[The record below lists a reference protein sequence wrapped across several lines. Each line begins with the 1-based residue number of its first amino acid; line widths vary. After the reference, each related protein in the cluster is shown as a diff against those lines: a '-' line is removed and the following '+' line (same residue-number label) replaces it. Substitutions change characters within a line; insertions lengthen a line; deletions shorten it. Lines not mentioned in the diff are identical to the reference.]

1 MKIILLIVF
10 FLNVFISFSQ
20 TDINTIMMKS
30 TFKLSGESSDNNANV
45 YGTGFLVGVPGTNN
59 DSLFYTILVTAKH
72 VFDDMKGDSIT
83 FYARLKA
90 KDTYKTIP
98 LKLRIRNGNSNLYFS
113 HNNQDVAVI
122 PIEMPNNLDFGFIPI
137 HYLANDSTLIKN
149 EVNPGLRINCLG
161 FPLVQNSNS
170 AGFPILRSG
179 FIASYPIVPSEKYPS
194 FLYDVTVFKG
204 NSGGPVYYAYQ
215 NELFSKGKFLTMGD
229 WVSKEKFYIL
239 GLISAE
245 RISKKMLNSYYESFE
260 INTQLYIAVVI
271 HARYIE
277 ETIKL
282 INLN

>member
-1 MKIILLIVF
+1 MKIIFVILLL
-10 FLNVFISFSQ
+10 LNVTLSFSQ
-20 TDINTIMMKS
+20 TDINTVMMKS
-30 TFKLSGESSDNNANV
+30 TFKLSGKGSENNTNV
-45 YGTGFLVGVPGTNN
+45 YGTCFLVGVPVPNN
-59 DSLFYTILVTAKH
+59 DSLFYIILVTAKH

-83 FYARLKA
+83 LYARLKTN
-90 KDTYKTIP
+90 DTYKTIP
-98 LKLRIRNGNSNLYFS
+98 VKLRIRNGNSNLYFS
-113 HNNQDVAVI
+113 HNNQDVAAI
-122 PIEMPNNLDFGFIPI
+122 PIEMPKNLDFNCIPI
-137 HYLANDSTLIKN
+137 NYLANDSTLIRN

-161 FPLVQNSNS
+161 FPLVQDSNS

-194 FLYDVTVFKG
+194 FLYDVSVFKG

-215 NELFSKGKFLTMGD
+215 NELFSKGKFWVSD
-229 WVSKEKFYIL
+229 FVSKEKFYVL

-271 HARYIE
+271 HSRYIK